1 MERYRFHD
9 DGAVFFTT
17 FAVVDWLPVF
27 LSEEACSIVVE
38 SLNYCHRE
46 KRLRTNAFVAMPT
59 HMHGIFFDADFDA
72 RHLEKTLTDFRKFTG
87 RRLADYCQGHM
98 PACFADALRQAAGD
112 DRERRFWQPTRHPE
126 QLETEAFWRV
136 KFDYLH
142 ENPCRK
148 GLVRRAEH
156 WRFSSASYW
165 LAEGTLES
173 EVILSAIEW

>member
-9 DGAVFFTT
+9 DGAVLFTT

-27 LSEEACSIVVE
+27 VSEDACKIVAD
-38 SLNYCHRE
+38 SLNFCHRA
-46 KRLRTNAFVAMPT
+46 KCLRANAYVIMPT
-59 HMHGIFFDADFDA
+59 HMHGIFFDADFDVT
-72 RHLEKTLTDFRKFTG
+72 RLEKTLTDFRKFTG

-126 QLETEAFWRV
+126 QLETEAFWRA

-148 GLVRRAEH
+148 GLVRRVDH
-156 WRFSSASYW
+156 WRFSSAAFWRSDGNEC
-165 LAEGTLES
+165 AE
-173 EVILSAIEW
+173 VVLSGIAW